1 MRWRRGRRP
10 PAPEAA
16 PTLVIPGGTRIEVDA
31 HGQLSI
37 SAPGNLVIQHS
48 GSYGTLESQAGSIRI
63 EREVEVEAV
72 TVRCA
77 ETCYVQGSLT
87 AWKVVARALHLEDSA
102 RVHVVLQETRHLEV
116 GRDARLVG
124 GFASEGEIF
133 GLFSRFA
140 REVRALPFLGER
152 RGDAAAL
159 AGSHPPDALP
169 VAAAEAGA
177 AAREAA
183 RPAASSEP
191 AGGPPAPGTAWRPG
205 AGATAGGDEPGEAT
219 LSGVAALALALTE
232 LPEPLLFA
240 LVLLEREAERRIHPR
255 VAQRAMEET
264 VKLLQEQD
272 LETLRHTWR
281 TLFGR
286 IPQPREDAARARDL
300 VAEYF
305 TGGGDVS

>member
-1 MRWRRGRRP
+1 MRFWRRRG
-10 PAPEAA
+10 EAGGKGEGPGDA
-16 PTLVIPGGTRIEVDA
+16 PTLILPEGTRIEVDA

-63 EREVEVEAV
+63 DRAVEVEAV

-77 ETCYVQGSLT
+77 ETCYVQGRLT
-87 AWKVVARALHLEDSA
+87 AWKVVARSLHLEESA
-102 RVHVVLQETRHLEV
+102 RVHVVLQETAHLEV

-124 GFASEGEIF
+124 GFASEREVF

-140 REVRALPFLGER
+140 RELRALPFER
-152 RGDAAAL
+152 RGAPAELAGAPEGAHEATAATPAIDAADAVEAGDETRIAAAAAAL
-159 AGSHPPDALP
+159 SWAD
-169 VAAAEAGA
+169 
-177 AAREAA
+177 
-183 RPAASSEP
+183 
-191 AGGPPAPGTAWRPG
+191 
-205 AGATAGGDEPGEAT
+205 
-219 LSGVAALALALTE
+219 

-240 LVLLEREAERRIHPR
+240 LVLLEREAERAIHER
-255 VAQRAMEET
+255 VAQRALEQI

-286 IPQPREDAARARDL
+286 IAEPREDAVRAREL
-300 VAEYF
+300 VAGYF
-305 TGGGDVS
+305 SGGGEAG